1 MNSGVC
7 RNTPIFRILGWLDVE
22 RNQIRHESGTR
33 TLTGRSQSDHDPTI
47 SGDGTDRND
56 PHSVHAIDGVRPGSH
71 ACSKKPREAV
81 TNDES
86 TIVSRRGSKRAW
98 ACARR
103 GTHGDQQA
111 GRAGP
116 RPGQRFNRAAG
127 SRSGRRSLGYRERLI
142 LRHRASGFRL
152 RPATGRDDCLG
163 QAPGVSEAASPID
176 DLGWFMSIDQ
186 RFRDDKTRSKCANL
200 RFGRN
205 THASHI
211 PFMWSDR
218 TRNITSPA
226 MPTNESA
233 WLPWLSRVRELSLHP
248 S

>member
-98 ACARR
+98 ACARL

-111 GRAGP
+111 GRA
-116 RPGQRFNRAAG
+116 AARTALQP
-127 SRSGRRSLGYRERLI
+127 RSGFSIRKEKPRIPGEADIEAQGEWFPSPSGNRPRRLPWSGPGSIRGGEPDRRSGMV
-142 LRHRASGFRL
+142 HVD
-152 RPATGRDDCLG
+152 RPALPRRQDSVEVC
-163 QAPGVSEAASPID
+163 E
-176 DLGWFMSIDQ
+176 
-186 RFRDDKTRSKCANL
+186 
-200 RFGRN
+200 
-205 THASHI
+205 
-211 PFMWSDR
+211 
-218 TRNITSPA
+218 PA
-226 MPTNESA
+226 VWTEHSCQPYSFHVE
-233 WLPWLSRVRELSLHP
+233 R
-248 S
+248 